1 MVLESSL
8 SDKQRLKYQKMYTI
22 DLNDLTDNPGLK
34 IFYGNFF
41 GIDFLVSGTSRQRIP
56 ALMVTKERVVGSDI
70 RHETARMNWK
80 RTGV

>member
-34 IFYGNFF
+34 IFYG
-41 GIDFLVSGTSRQRIP
+41 DFL
-56 ALMVTKERVVGSDI
+56 A
-70 RHETARMNWK
+70 
-80 RTGV
+80 